1 MSAEEKGPDAEGD
14 PIADVLEDSVA
25 YSLVDDAWRMLKIN
39 DLEVKYFKK
48 KYRELYE
55 ILHGIENQEKTI
67 MKQKETVE
75 SEILAEKIELERT
88 TVEEGESS
96 RTLRKLEEQR
106 AEELQSMLFE
116 ALVNG
121 HHHHHRHQS
130 PSATEQHLQMLI
142 RQMIDESQAKTAQRE
157 QQEKLSKIGLSRKGG
172 RMPAVLGERPPVIRL
187 SKGAPNF
194 V

>member
-1 MSAEEKGPDAEGD
+1 
-14 PIADVLEDSVA
+14 
-25 YSLVDDAWRMLKIN
+25 MLKIN

-88 TVEEGESS
+88 TVEESEAS

-106 AEELQSMLFE
+106 ADLQKELEFTEQKDTMVKFELEELKTVHEEPE
-116 ALVNG
+116 A
-121 HHHHHRHQS
+121 
-130 PSATEQHLQMLI
+130 
-142 RQMIDESQAKTAQRE
+142 
-157 QQEKLSKIGLSRKGG
+157 
-172 RMPAVLGERPPVIRL
+172 
-187 SKGAPNF
+187 
-194 V
+194 